1 MKIDLAGKVAL
12 VTASTAGI
20 GFAIAKGLAESGA
33 EVILNGRSEQSV
45 NAAIARLQNEVP
57 GAKARP
63 AIADLSDAD
72 GAAQLLRAVTGV
84 DILVNNAGIYGPQD
98 FYATDDAT
106 WDNYWQTNVMSGVR
120 LSRGLLPAMVSKGW
134 GRVVFISSESARNIP
149 ADMIHYGVTKTAQLS
164 LARGLA
170 KYVAGSGVTV
180 NSVLPGP
187 TISDGFAEMLK
198 DEVAKTGQSLGELA
212 KAFVMTHRPSS
223 VIQRAASVAE
233 VANMVVYVCSPQAS
247 ATSGAA
253 LRCASMAA
261 WWMIFSE
268 SPLCRGAPSPAAFPG
283 AKKRKMLKNSRK
295 VAQSEQEHVFPELMI
310 FVLSIS
316 CGVNVSVT
324 KLAFLF
330 RRGGRGRP
338 RGTLPVGG
346 YSGVWQRHPG
356 GVAHRSG
363 PGERAGRYRA
373 GSSAAGAEI
382 CPLAL

>member
-33 EVILNGRSEQSV
+33 EIIINGRSEQSV
-45 NAAIARLQNEVP
+45 NAAIARLQ
-57 GAKARP
+57 
-63 AIADLSDAD
+63 D

-198 DEVAKTGQSLGELA
+198 DDVAKTGKSLEEQA

-253 LRCASMAA
+253 LR
-261 WWMIFSE
+261 
-268 SPLCRGAPSPAAFPG
+268 
-283 AKKRKMLKNSRK
+283 
-295 VAQSEQEHVFPELMI
+295 VD
-310 FVLSIS
+310 
-316 CGVNVSVT
+316 
-324 KLAFLF
+324 
-330 RRGGRGRP
+330 
-338 RGTLPVGG
+338 
-346 YSGVWQRHPG
+346 G
-356 GVAHRSG
+356 GVVDD
-363 PGERAGRYRA
+363 
-373 GSSAAGAEI
+373 I
-382 CPLAL
+382 L